1 MTTATYRRVI
11 IEGTLTTTS
20 DLHIGTG
27 ETGSDPC
34 PESNQSTQFNTLVLD
49 KDKKPYIPGSTLRG
63 LLASQLADGD
73 WKKRWF
79 GDARQR
85 SDADTQGTMG
95 ALRVYDAK
103 VNDGF
108 ACTFMSRT
116 SIEPV
121 TQTAKQH
128 HLASHQLV
136 QAGASFAVEIAFDYW
151 GDEKNTPI
159 SRKDIEQLLGLLA
172 RLNGAQLG
180 TGKSVGQGGLTW
192 QQEEISG
199 LSEASFLQWLQKNL
213 EQAGAEPKELDGEYE
228 AIEGLLASTLAGV
241 NDSGWV
247 KQDFA
252 LKPLGPIL
260 INNPHDV
267 PTKNKSQA
275 SKDAKKGEPDLV
287 FLHRGNKAWIPG
299 STLKGWFRGQCRR
312 ILLTLAHANNSKLGK
327 SSSLDKYFYELID
340 TEVLA
345 ALFGGTQIGEGMVR
359 FYDATVT
366 VSDSDKHIQTFNA
379 VDRFTGGVRDGAL
392 YNVKGLW
399 VETPFTGYIHYRE
412 IVLQGWMKLLLLFA
426 WRDAQEGDLVLGWGK
441 SKGYGR
447 LALQPTTDQWQTWLK
462 STGELAAWEKSL
474 WNQLDQAVTKAEQM
488 DKEAMK

>member
-1 MTTATYRRVI
+1 MTTAIYRRVI
-11 IEGTLTTTS
+11 IKGTLTTTS

-27 ETGSDPC
+27 ETDSHKRPGADQAS
-34 PESNQSTQFNTLVLD
+34 QFNTVVLD

-136 QAGASFAVEIAFDYW
+136 QAGATFAVEIAFDHW
-151 GDEKNTPI
+151 DGQTTAI
-159 SRKDIEQLLGLLA
+159 STEDINQLLGLLA
-172 RLNGAQLG
+172 RLDGAQLG

-192 QQEEISG
+192 QQGEVKG
-199 LSEASFLQWLQKNL
+199 LSEATFLQWLLDNL
-213 EQAGAEPKELDGEYE
+213 KQGGVEPKMLEDQYE
-228 AIEGLLASTLAGV
+228 TIKGLVASTLEGV
-241 NDSGWV
+241 NDRGWV
-247 KQDFA
+247 RQAFE

-267 PTKNKSQA
+267 PAKNKSQQ
-275 SKDAKKGEPDLV
+275 SNDAKKGEPDLV
-287 FLHRGNKAWIPG
+287 FLHRGDKAWIPG

-312 ILLTLAHANNSKLGK
+312 TLLTLAYTNNSKLGK
-327 SSSLDKYFYELID
+327 SASLDKCFYELID

-366 VSDSDKHIQTFNA
+366 VSEADKHLQTFNA

-399 VETPFTGYIHYRE
+399 VESPFAGCIHYRE
-412 IVLQGWMKLLLLFA
+412 NVLQGWMKLLLLFA

-447 LALQPTTDQWQTWLK
+447 LVLQPTTDQWQTWLENT
-462 STGELAAWEKSL
+462 SELAVWEQSL
-474 WNQLDQAVTKAEQM
+474 WNQLAQVVKKAEQL
-488 DKEAMK
+488 DKEASK

>member
-11 IEGTLTTTS
+11 IKGTLTTTS

-27 ETGSDPC
+27 ETDSHPRTGA
-34 PESNQSTQFNTLVLD
+34 EQATQFNTVVLD

-108 ACTFMSRT
+108 ACTLMSRT

-151 GDEKNTPI
+151 NDEKNTPI

-192 QQEEISG
+192 QQGKITG
-199 LSEASFLQWLQKNL
+199 LSEARFLQWLQENL
-213 EQAGAEPKELDGEYE
+213 EQAGDEPKKLDGEYE
-228 AIEGLLASTLAGV
+228 AIEGLLVSTLADV

-260 INNPHDV
+260 INNPHD
-267 PTKNKSQA
+267 PALQEEEIGT
-275 SKDAKKGEPDLV
+275 PDLI
-287 FLHRGNKAWIPG
+287 FLHRGDKAWIPG
-299 STLKGWFRGQCRR
+299 STLKGWCRAQCRK
-312 ILLTLAHANNSKLGK
+312 ILLTIADNPHNKTIEDAAE
-327 SSSLDKYFYELID
+327 SLLQQ
-340 TEVLA
+340 
-345 ALFGGTQIGEGMVR
+345 LFGGTKEGEGYLR
-359 FYDATVT
+359 FQDAEVI
-366 VSDSDKHIQTFNA
+366 VKSERIHEQTFNA
-379 VDRFTGGVRDGAL
+379 VDRFTGGVKDSAL
-392 YNVKGLW
+392 YNAKSIYPDKSFNGTLFWRTVKQNQDGKACHM
-399 VETPFTGYIHYRE
+399 TAA
-412 IVLQGWMKLLLLFA
+412 MKLLLLFTL
-426 WRDAQEGDLVLGWGK
+426 RDAAEGDLVLGWGK

-447 LALQPTTDQWQTWLK
+447 LELHADDFNTWEKVKDKLFADEAIIKDSFTALQKALND
-462 STGELAAWEKSL
+462 GE
-474 WNQLDQAVTKAEQM
+474 M
-488 DKEAMK
+488 P

>member
-1 MTTATYRRVI
+1 MTTATYRWVI
-11 IEGTLTTTS
+11 IKGTLTTTS

-27 ETGSDPC
+27 ETDSHQRPGVDQAS
-34 PESNQSTQFNTLVLD
+34 QFNTVVLD
-49 KDKKPYIPGSTLRG
+49 HAGKPYIPGSTLRG

-85 SDADTQGTMG
+85 SDADTQGKMG

-151 GDEKNTPI
+151 GDGKNTPI

-192 QQEEISG
+192 QQGKVKG
-199 LSEASFLQWLQKNL
+199 LSEATFLQWLLDNLEQGGVEPKNL
-213 EQAGAEPKELDGEYE
+213 EDQYE
-228 AIEGLLASTLAGV
+228 TIKGLVASTLEGV
-241 NDSGWV
+241 NDRGWV
-247 KQDFA
+247 RQAFE

-260 INNPHDV
+260 INNPHD
-267 PTKNKSQA
+267 PALQ
-275 SKDAKKGEPDLV
+275 GEEIGTPDLI
-287 FLHRGNKAWIPG
+287 FLHRGHKAWIPG
-299 STLKGWFRGQCRR
+299 STLKGWCRAHCRR
-312 ILLTLAHANNSKLGK
+312 ILLTIADDPHSKV
-327 SSSLDKYFYELID
+327 
-340 TEVLA
+340 TENA
-345 ALFGGTQIGEGMVR
+345 AEHLLQKLFGGTKEGESYLR
-359 FYDATVT
+359 FQDAEVI
-366 VSDSDKHIQTFNA
+366 VKPERIHEQTFNA
-379 VDRFTGGVRDGAL
+379 VDRFTGGVKDSAL
-392 YNVKGLW
+392 YNARSIYPEKSFNGTLFWRTVK
-399 VETPFTGYIHYRE
+399 
-412 IVLQGWMKLLLLFA
+412 QGQMGKACHMTAAMKLLLLFTL
-426 WRDAQEGDLVLGWGK
+426 RDAVEGDLVLGWGK

-447 LALQPTTDQWQTWLK
+447 LELHADEFNTWEEIKNKLFEDEATITDSFAALQKLLND
-462 STGELAAWEKSL
+462 GE
-474 WNQLDQAVTKAEQM
+474 M
-488 DKEAMK
+488 P